1 MPTITTNQGV
11 ILDPGEVATESY
23 DQLANEGQEPGGVKA
38 QQGE

>member
-1 MPTITTNQGV
+1 MPTATVQGV
-11 ILDPGEVATESY
+11 VLDPNQIAQESY